1 MSALEV
7 AGRFVECINAHDPDR
22 IAALLTPDHRF
33 IDSLGTES
41 RGREAMREGWRQYF
55 RMVPDYRV
63 EVARRFVDGS
73 EVMLVGVA
81 RGTYTSDG
89 RLTPANAW
97 STPAAWRAL
106 VREELVEEWQVY
118 ADNEPIRRC
127 IARASV

>member
-7 AGRFVECINAHDPDR
+7 AGRFVECINAHDADR